1 MDDPEHKRAELLR
14 AVYKLSA
21 LLEQISDMPDVYQYI
36 AVLNQLRD
44 KLVARRLATSGGG
57 DASIAGQKSE

>member
-1 MDDPEHKRAELLR
+1 MDELESKRAELLQ

-21 LLEQISDMPDVYQYI
+21 LLEQTSDVPEVYNYI

-44 KLVARRLATSGGG
+44 KLIARSGS
-57 DASIAGQKSE
+57 D

>member
-1 MDDPEHKRAELLR
+1 MDDPEHKRAELLQ

-21 LLEQISDMPDVYQYI
+21 LLEQASGMPDVYQYI

-44 KLVARRLATSGGG
+44 KLVARGCHSAGG
-57 DASIAGQKSE
+57 DACMPGQKSE